1 MLSERERRDLAEIEQ
16 RLCGDNPALERAFR
30 RRAFRRGAV
39 QQRTVRRGPVQ
50 RRAVRRW
57 PYYAMIV
64 LLVLMAVGFVLLG
77 DISAT
82 SWTLTFAAVTAAVG
96 WWQLWR
102 QASPGALQ

>member
-1 MLSERERRDLAEIEQ
+1 VLSERERRDLAEIEQ
-16 RLCGDNPALERAFR
+16 RLCGDDPALERAFR
-30 RRAFRRGAV
+30 RRAFRRRAV
-39 QQRTVRRGPVQ
+39 PRRAVRRRAVP

-77 DISAT
+77 DISAA
-82 SWTLTFAAVTAAVG
+82 SSTLTFAAVTVAVG

-102 QASPGALQ
+102 RGSPGARQ